1 MHPSSR
7 SSSRPSSGAR
17 RGLTRDAIVQ
27 RALEI
32 GDEEGLEAVS
42 LRRVASDLGV
52 TPMALYRHVRDK
64 NDLYY
69 AMLDAVIAGFDL
81 TAGIKPTMSWEQKA
95 RRALQNAVDLLT
107 ARPVTLPLQIA
118 YQGPLTPSIARSLEA
133 SLDLLLQAGFRPRDA
148 VALARMLP
156 VVLAGLLL
164 LYREV
169 PGGST
174 SQEERDRLR
183 RQAELQLLDL
193 PANDFPMMRLHA
205 RLIAETVFPDTN
217 RWLRQAIDLIVAG
230 LETTLARQTKRAG
243 G

>member
-1 MHPSSR
+1 MRASSR
-7 SSSRPSSGAR
+7 SSTKGR

-42 LRRVASDLGV
+42 VRRVASDLGV

-64 NDLYY
+64 NDLYN
-69 AMLDAVIAGFDL
+69 AMLDEVIAGVDL
-81 TAGIKPTMSWEQKA
+81 TAGIKPTMPWQQQV
-95 RRALQNAVDLLT
+95 RRGLQNAVELLT

-133 SLDLLLQAGFRPRDA
+133 SLGILLQAGFSPRNA

-156 VVLAGLLL
+156 VLLAGLLL
-164 LYREV
+164 LYREG
-169 PGGST
+169 PGGSIGP
-174 SQEERDRLR
+174 EECDRLR

-193 PANDFPMMRLHA
+193 PADEFPMMRRHA
-205 RLIAETVFPDTN
+205 RLIGETIFPDTD
-217 RWLRQAIDLIVAG
+217 RWLRQAIDLIVDG
-230 LETTLARQTKRAG
+230 LETTLNRQTKRAVADRG
-243 G
+243 